1 MLTKR
6 SKFDI
11 EDLEEIPG
19 VAERLEEAKEI
30 RKKYNKNIYSVIKSE
45 VKSQSEMNKKK
56 VYFLADIE
64 DKEREGNWV
73 R

>member
-1 MLTKR
+1 VGIKEYKRMLTKR

-45 VKSQSEMNKKK
+45 VKS
-56 VYFLADIE
+56 
-64 DKEREGNWV
+64 
-73 R
+73 